1 MATTQARQ
9 QQTLRELMIEEIRDL
24 YDAER
29 QLVKALPKMAKGAS
43 SEELR
48 SLIETHLGETQE
60 QVKRLERA
68 FEMLQEKPRGKHC
81 AGIAGIIKEGS
92 DLLAED
98 FDGAV
103 LDAGIIAGAQRA
115 EHYEMGA
122 YGSVIAW
129 AKQIGEGDIASLL
142 EETLEEEKG
151 ADEKLSALAES
162 SINQQAASEKSMR
175 SNGGNGA
182 SRSSNGGSKNGS
194 GKRSM
199 APPPSSKAGRN
210 GSAGRS
216 ASRRS

>member
-1 MATTQARQ
+1 
-9 QQTLRELMIEEIRDL
+9 MIEEIRDL

-29 QLVKALPKMAKGAS
+29 QLVKALPKMAKGATS
-43 SEELR
+43 DELR
-48 SLIETHLGETQE
+48 SLIETHLEETQG
-60 QVKRLERA
+60 QVKRLEQA

-92 DLLAED
+92 DLLEED

-129 AKQIGEGDIASLL
+129 AKQLGEGDVASLL

-162 SINQQAASEKSMR
+162 SINQEAASEGGDQDSMEEGTGRR
-175 SNGGNGA
+175 SAAKGNGGNGA
-182 SRSSNGGSKNGS
+182 SRTSSRDSKNGS

-199 APPPSSKAGRN
+199 APPPSSKTGRN
-210 GSAGRS
+210 GSASRS

>member
-1 MATTQARQ
+1 MATTRATQE
-9 QQTLRELMIEEIRDL
+9 QTLRELMIEEIRDL
-24 YDAER
+24 YDAEH
-29 QLVKALPKMAKGAS
+29 QLVKALPRMARGAS
-43 SEELR
+43 SDDLR
-48 SLIETHLGETQE
+48 SLIETHLEETQE

-68 FEMLQEKPRGKHC
+68 FELLDEQPRGKHC

-92 DLLAED
+92 DLLDED

-122 YGSVIAW
+122 YGAVIAW
-129 AKQIGEGDIASLL
+129 ARQMGEGEIASLL
-142 EETLEEEKG
+142 EETLEEEKS
-151 ADEKLSALAES
+151 ADKKLSALAES

-175 SNGGNGA
+175 GNGGNGA
-182 SRSSNGGSKNGS
+182 SRSAGNSKNGS

-199 APPPSSKAGRN
+199 ERPPSARPGRN